1 MHHDESNEGDYRI
14 LARALPRPGS
24 RGYVAAVTVRRVR
37 GIVDAPRDAYH
48 DESLAGG
55 YAWPSAQ
62 AARLYAIAKAHEVI
76 REESYRL
83 AC

>member
-1 MHHDESNEGDYRI
+1 MHPDESNEGDYRI
-14 LARALPRPGS
+14 LARALPGPGS
-24 RGYVAAVTVRRVR
+24 RGYIAAVTVRRVR
-37 GIVDAPRDAYH
+37 GIADAPRDAYH
-48 DESLAGG
+48 DECLAGG